1 MTLRYVLILAAILLT
16 ACNSNLPLTTVNI
29 PATAATATRTA
40 TQMVQPLASPT
51 SIPLPSPTPT
61 DTPTATAPLPSD
73 TPTVPA
79 ETATSPAVTGFP
91 DTGLYAWQ
99 PVAGG
104 LRSPVGLAHAGDGSG
119 RLFVLE
125 QYGMIRIVQNGVVLP
140 QPYLDIVSQ
149 VNNEGNEQGLL
160 GLAFHPRYRENGYF
174 YINYT
179 DLNGD
184 TVIARFQVSPDDP
197 NRADPASETRLL
209 HIPQPYANHNGGG
222 MEFGPDGYL
231 YLGLGDGGAAG
242 DPLNNGQSLNS
253 LLGKLLRIDV
263 DQGELYAV
271 PADNP
276 FANGGGLPE
285 IWAYGL
291 RNPWRFSF
299 DRLTGDLYIGDVGQN
314 QWEEIDYLPANA
326 PGGANFGWN
335 YFEGSHP
342 YQGALPPTQVVI
354 APVAEYSHAE
364 GCSVTGGVV
373 YRGARLPDWQGVY
386 LYGDYCTGRVWGLL
400 RNAEGDW
407 MHTVLFDNVG
417 RITSFGEDEQGE
429 IYLVDRMGL
438 IYTLVK
444 K

>member
-1 MTLRYVLILAAILLT
+1 MRLFYVWILAFILLV
-16 ACNSNLPLTTVNI
+16 ACNTSLPPMTGNTLA
-29 PATAATATRTA
+29 PAATSTA
-40 TQMVQPLASPT
+40 IQVEQPSITPT
-51 SIPLPSPTPT
+51 FPPSPVPT
-61 DTPTATAPLPSD
+61 DPPTATAPLPSD
-73 TPTVPA
+73 TPA
-79 ETATSPAVTGFP
+79 EPSDTLAPPATSGFP
-91 DTGLYAWQ
+91 DVAQYAWR

-104 LRSPVGLAHAGDGSG
+104 LRSPVGVAHAGDGSG

-125 QYGMIRIVQNGVVLP
+125 QYGMIRIFQDGVVLP
-140 QPYLDIVSQ
+140 QPFLDIVAQ

-160 GLAFHPRYRENGYF
+160 GLAFHPRYNENGYF

-184 TVIARFQVSPDDP
+184 TVIARFQVLPDDP
-197 NRADPASETRLL
+197 NRADPASETLL
-209 HIPQPYANHNGGG
+209 MHVPQPYANHNGGG

-253 LLGKLLRIDV
+253 LLGKILRIDV
-263 DQGELYAV
+263 DQGDPYAI

-276 FANGGGLPE
+276 FANSGGLPE

-299 DRLTGDLYIGDVGQN
+299 DRLSEDLYIGDVGQN
-314 QWEEIDYLPANA
+314 QWEEIDYLPAGA

-342 YQGALPPTQVVI
+342 YQGILPATLSVI

-373 YRGARLPDWQGVY
+373 YRGGRLPEWQGVY
-386 LYGDYCTGRVWGLL
+386 LYGDYCSGRVWGLL
-400 RNAEGDW
+400 RSPEGSW
-407 MHTVLFDNVG
+407 MHAVLFDNVG

-429 IYLVDRMGL
+429 IYLIDRMGI

-444 K
+444 Q